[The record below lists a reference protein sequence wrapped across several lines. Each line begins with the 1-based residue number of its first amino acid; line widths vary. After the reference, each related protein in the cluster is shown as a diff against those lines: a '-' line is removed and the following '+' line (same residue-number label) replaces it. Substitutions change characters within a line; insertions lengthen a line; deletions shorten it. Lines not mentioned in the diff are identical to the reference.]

1 MAEQNA
7 PNSNAENGHP
17 GNLPPQARDWFWH
30 PWYAKLWWGSA
41 AIFWAV
47 ILAVPGYLLPGAI
60 VVLVGA
66 LLHPFVIVPVLGA
79 GFFRTW
85 FSYHFRAG
93 NGEGLTWS
101 QHDDFCRDMAS
112 FRRMDPTDPSNS
124 SYYGH
129 PANPMSEASRN
140 RRLWGID

>member
-7 PNSNAENGHP
+7 PHSNAENGHP
-17 GNLPPQARDWFWH
+17 RNSSPRARDWFWH
-30 PWYAKLWWGSA
+30 PWYAKLWLGLA

-60 VVLVGA
+60 VVPVGA
-66 LLHPFVIVPVLGA
+66 LLHPFVIVPVLGV

-112 FRRMDPTDPSNS
+112 FRRMDPTDPANS
-124 SYYGH
+124 RYYGH